1 MSGIVASKLTTSDE
15 QLLAQARTGVQNA
28 FAELWSRHYRSG
40 ICVARQYT
48 SIDAD
53 DLVSESFARIY
64 QRVLAGG
71 GPQGAFRPYLYT
83 TIRNLASTW
92 GAASREVQVDEIADF
107 EDPTTLDDP
116 LAVALDH
123 TLTAQ
128 AFRELPERWQSVLW
142 YTEVEGMDPHEVA
155 PVLGISA
162 NSVAALA
169 YRAREG
175 LRKAWLQAHIND
187 ATASGECQWAMS
199 KFGEHARKR
208 LSRRDDRRMEAHLES
223 CTRCA
228 IVCEE
233 VDEVGSRLALV
244 MIPLLLGG
252 VAGGGFLNA
261 FAQSGAASLTA
272 AAAPAMPAAVFAGSH
287 IAGVGVV
294 AAGGASAGALPVAVA
309 GSLAAVIALTGSF
322 VVLGPQEP
330 VPENAT
336 SASDSPD
343 GQSSSSSVLSQ
354 ADANV
359 AGDQADAAN
368 ITIPTVPVVDAA
380 GTNADGRVHDRAVVD
395 PSNSA
400 SGSGANGG
408 QASGATTSPTSGTT
422 SGPTNNPAAGTNTGS
437 HSNSNLGSVL
447 GSTVDST
454 LGTVGNVVDD
464 VVDVVDAVVGTVTG
478 GAPPAGHTASG
489 GVVSADIDLNLVGTA
504 TPGAHLSLQAAGLV
518 YATTT
523 VSQDGTFVLN
533 VTGIPGGLSSLDLVQ
548 TVDRSYLSG
557 LVGGGGLLGGLFGTV
572 DGLINKL
579 IKPLNLSSGSNQ
591 GIAITLLS

>member
-1 MSGIVASKLTTSDE
+1 MSGIVASELTTSDE

-40 ICVARQYT
+40 VCVARQYT

-53 DLVSESFARIY
+53 DLVSEAFARIY

-107 EDPTTLDDP
+107 EDPTTLEDP
-116 LAVALDH
+116 LAIALDH
-123 TLTAQ
+123 SLTAK

-155 PVLGISA
+155 PLLGMSA
-162 NSVAALA
+162 NSVAALS

-199 KFGEHARKR
+199 KFGEHARKS
-208 LSRRDDRRMEAHLES
+208 LSGRDTTRIEAHLAG
-223 CTRCA
+223 CARCS

-244 MIPLLLGG
+244 MIPMLLGG
-252 VAGGGFLNA
+252 VAGGGFLTA
-261 FAQSGAASLTA
+261 FGQGGAASLTA
-272 AAAPAMPAAVFAGSH
+272 AAAPAMPAAVLASTH
-287 IAGVGVV
+287 LVG
-294 AAGGASAGALPVAVA
+294 AGGAAVVGGATVGALPVAVA
-309 GSLAAVIALTGSF
+309 GSLAAALVLTGSLVF
-322 VVLGPQEP
+322 LAPTP
-330 VPENAT
+330 PEAT
-336 SASDSPD
+336 SADATTTSE
-343 GQSSSSSVLSQ
+343 SSSALESFSVSNSGVSEST
-354 ADANV
+354 AEFRTDP
-359 AGDQADAAN
+359 GST
-368 ITIPTVPVVDAA
+368 TIPSVPSADVGVVDTSAGA
-380 GTNADGRVHDRAVVD
+380 GTGVGTGTGNAG
-395 PSNSA
+395 
-400 SGSGANGG
+400 GANSGG
-408 QASGATTSPTSGTT
+408 
-422 SGPTNNPAAGTNTGS
+422 
-437 HSNSNLGSVL
+437 L
-447 GSTVDST
+447 VDS
-454 LGTVGNVVDD
+454 VGD
-464 VVDVVDAVVGTVTG
+464 VVGGLVDSVVGTVTG
-478 GAPPAGHTASG
+478 GTAPEGHTAPG
-489 GVVSADIDLNLVGTA
+489 GVVGADVNLNLVGTA

-523 VSQDGTFVLN
+523 VSSNGTFALN

-548 TVDRSYLSG
+548 TVDRDYLGG

-572 DGLINKL
+572 DSLINNL
-579 IKPLNLSSGSNQ
+579 IKPLQLSSGSNQ
-591 GIAITLLS
+591 GINVRLID

>member
-107 EDPTTLDDP
+107 EDPRTLDDP
-116 LAVALDH
+116 IAIALDH
-123 TLTAQ
+123 TLTAK

-155 PVLGISA
+155 PLLGMSA
-162 NSVAALA
+162 NSVAALS

-199 KFGEHARKR
+199 KFGEHARKS
-208 LSRRDDRRMEAHLES
+208 LNARDSKKVEIHLAT

-244 MIPLLLGG
+244 MIPMLLGG
-252 VAGGGFLNA
+252 VAGGGFLSA
-261 FAQSGAASLTA
+261 FGQGGAASLTA
-272 AAAPAMPAAVFAGSH
+272 AAAPAMPAAVVASTQFA
-287 IAGVGVV
+287 
-294 AAGGASAGALPVAVA
+294 GASAGAVAVVGGAGVGAMPVAIAGTVA
-309 GSLAAVIALTGSF
+309 AAIAITGSF
-322 VVLGPQEP
+322 IALAPIS
-330 VPENAT
+330 PEASNAEGT
-336 SASDSPD
+336 SSSQSLDAPSSASGGAAAVNDNLGGD
-343 GQSSSSSVLSQ
+343 R
-354 ADANV
+354 ADPSNV
-359 AGDQADAAN
+359 A
-368 ITIPTVPVVDAA
+368 IPTVPVIDTTTATPGESND
-380 GTNADGRVHDRAVVD
+380 GTLGGGLVGSVVD
-395 PSNSA
+395 
-400 SGSGANGG
+400 GVGGAVGG
-408 QASGATTSPTSGTT
+408 
-422 SGPTNNPAAGTNTGS
+422 
-437 HSNSNLGSVL
+437 L
-447 GSTVDST
+447 
-454 LGTVGNVVDD
+454 
-464 VVDVVDAVVGTVTG
+464 VDAVVGTVTG
-478 GAPPAGHTASG
+478 GAPPAGHTAPG
-489 GVVSADIDLNLVGTA
+489 GVVAADIDLNLVGTA
-504 TPGAHLSLQAAGLV
+504 TPGAHLSLQAGGLV

-523 VSQDGTFVLN
+523 VSSNGTFALN

-548 TVDRSYLSG
+548 TVDRDYLAG
-557 LVGGGGLLGGLFGTV
+557 IVGSGGLLGGLLGVV
-572 DGLINKL
+572 DGLINDL
-579 IKPLNLSSGSNQ
+579 IKPLNLSSGNNQ
-591 GIAITLLS
+591 GVNIRLLS

>member
-53 DLVSESFARIY
+53 DLVSEAFARIY

-107 EDPTTLDDP
+107 EDPSTLDDP
-116 LAVALDH
+116 VAVALDR
-123 TLTAQ
+123 TLTAK

-155 PVLGISA
+155 PILGISA
-162 NSVAALA
+162 NSVAALS

-199 KFGEHARKR
+199 KFGDRARHSLSSR
-208 LSRRDDRRMEAHLES
+208 DSRRIEAHLE
-223 CTRCA
+223 TCA
-228 IVCEE
+228 GCSIVSQE

-252 VAGGGFLNA
+252 VVGGGFLSA
-261 FAQSGAASLTA
+261 FAQNGAASLTA
-272 AAAPAMPAAVFAGSH
+272 AAAPAMPAAVIASFAG
-287 IAGVGVV
+287 GGTV
-294 AAGGASAGALPVAVA
+294 AAAASAGAVPVAIA
-309 GSLAAVIALTGSF
+309 GSLAAVLALTGSL
-322 VVLGPQEP
+322 VVFAPQDSAT
-330 VPENAT
+330 VDAGSTWTSQSADSQNAAA
-336 SASDSPD
+336 SVGSDDASDD
-343 GQSSSSSVLSQ
+343 GK
-354 ADANV
+354 ADPS
-359 AGDQADAAN
+359 N
-368 ITIPTVPVVDAA
+368 ITVPTVPAVDPVAA
-380 GTNADGRVHDRAVVD
+380 EAEASSNADGSSTPVVD
-395 PSNSA
+395 
-400 SGSGANGG
+400 
-408 QASGATTSPTSGTT
+408 
-422 SGPTNNPAAGTNTGS
+422 
-437 HSNSNLGSVL
+437 L
-447 GSTVDST
+447 VDS
-454 LGTVGNVVDD
+454 VI
-464 VVDVVDAVVGTVTG
+464 GTVTG
-478 GAPPAGHTASG
+478 GAPPVGHTAPG
-489 GVVSADIDLNLVGTA
+489 GVVGADINLNLTGTA

-523 VSQDGTFVLN
+523 VSSDGTFVLN
-533 VTGIPGGLSSLDLVQ
+533 VTGVPGGLSSLDLIQ
-548 TVDRSYLSG
+548 TVDRTYLSG
-557 LVGGGGLLGGLFGTV
+557 LVGGGGLLGGLLGSV
-572 DGLINKL
+572 DGLIDAL
-579 IKPLNLSSGSNQ
+579 IKPLNLSSGGGQ
-591 GIAITLLS
+591 GINIRLLS

>member
-1 MSGIVASKLTTSDE
+1 MSGIVAPKLTTSDE

-107 EDPTTLDDP
+107 EDPKTLDDP
-116 LAVALDH
+116 IAVALDH
-123 TLTAQ
+123 SLTAK

-142 YTEVEGMDPHEVA
+142 YTEVEGMDPHEVG
-155 PVLGISA
+155 PLLGMSA
-162 NSVAALA
+162 NSVAALS

-199 KFGEHARKR
+199 KFGEHARKS
-208 LSRRDDRRMEAHLES
+208 LSGRDTTRIEAHLAS
-223 CTRCA
+223 CARCA

-244 MIPLLLGG
+244 MIPMLLGG
-252 VAGGGFLNA
+252 VAGGGFLSA
-261 FAQSGAASLTA
+261 FGQGGAASLTA
-272 AAAPAMPAAVFAGSH
+272 AAAPAMPAAVVASTHLVGAG
-287 IAGVGVV
+287 GVA

-309 GSLAAVIALTGSF
+309 GTLAAALALTGSL
-322 VVLGPQEP
+322 VVLAPTAPGS
-330 VPENAT
+330 T
-336 SASDSPD
+336 SAEGTSTSQTSD
-343 GQSSSSSVLSQ
+343 GQGNPDVTNSGVSDNLGGSRTDPS
-354 ADANV
+354 D
-359 AGDQADAAN
+359 
-368 ITIPTVPVVDAA
+368 ITIPTVPTV
-380 GTNADGRVHDRAVVD
+380 
-395 PSNSA
+395 PSIEA
-400 SGSGANGG
+400 STDTGGITTGSGG
-408 QASGATTSPTSGTT
+408 
-422 SGPTNNPAAGTNTGS
+422 
-437 HSNSNLGSVL
+437 L
-447 GSTVDST
+447 VDS
-454 LGTVGNVVDD
+454 VED
-464 VVDVVDAVVGTVTG
+464 VVGGLVDSVIGTVTG
-478 GAPPAGHTASG
+478 GAAPEGHTAPG
-489 GVVSADIDLNLVGTA
+489 GVVGTDIDLNLIGTA

-523 VSQDGTFVLN
+523 VSSDGTFALN

-548 TVDRSYLSG
+548 TVDRDYLGG
-557 LVGGGGLLGGLFGTV
+557 LVGGGGLLGGLLGTV
-572 DGLINKL
+572 DGLINDL
-579 IKPLNLSSGSNQ
+579 IEPLQLSSGDNQ
-591 GIAITLLS
+591 GVNVRLLS

>member
-53 DLVSESFARIY
+53 DLVSEAFARIY

-107 EDPTTLDDP
+107 EDPSTLDDP
-116 LAVALDH
+116 IAIALDH
-123 TLTAQ
+123 TLTAR

-155 PVLGISA
+155 PLLGMSA
-162 NSVAALA
+162 NGVAALS

-199 KFGEHARKR
+199 KFGEHARKS
-208 LSRRDDRRMEAHLES
+208 LSARDAKKIDAHLAT

-252 VAGGGFLNA
+252 VAGGGFLSA
-261 FAQSGAASLTA
+261 FGHGGAASLTA
-272 AAAPAMPAAVFAGSH
+272 AAAPAMPAAVVASTQLAG
-287 IAGVGVV
+287 AGTAATV
-294 AAGGASAGALPVAVA
+294 AVGGAGAGALPVAVA
-309 GSLAAVIALTGSF
+309 GSLAAALALGGTVIALAPSSADSPHAEGTSSS
-322 VVLGPQEP
+322 Q
-330 VPENAT
+330 AT
-336 SASDSPD
+336 DSSGSAS
-343 GQSSSSSVLSQ
+343 
-354 ADANV
+354 ANASLV
-359 AGDQADAAN
+359 DDNLGGGRDDPSN
-368 ITIPTVPVVDAA
+368 LTIPTVPELGVA
-380 GTNADGRVHDRAVVD
+380 TE
-395 PSNSA
+395 A
-400 SGSGANGG
+400 SGDGSGALGG
-408 QASGATTSPTSGTT
+408 
-422 SGPTNNPAAGTNTGS
+422 
-437 HSNSNLGSVL
+437 
-447 GSTVDST
+447 
-454 LGTVGNVVDD
+454 VVDGVGG
-464 VVDVVDAVVGTVTG
+464 VVNGVGDAVEGLVDGIVGTVTG
-478 GAPPAGHTASG
+478 GAPPEGHIASG
-489 GVVSADIDLNLVGTA
+489 GVAAADIDLHLVGTA
-504 TPGAHLSLQAAGLV
+504 TPGAHLSLQAGGLV

-523 VSQDGTFVLN
+523 VSSNGTFALN

-548 TVDRSYLSG
+548 TVDRDYLAG
-557 LVGGGGLLGGLFGTV
+557 IVGDGGLLGGIVGTL
-572 DGLINKL
+572 DGLINDL
-579 IKPLNLSSGSNQ
+579 IKPLSLSSGNTQ
-591 GIAITLLS
+591 GLNIRLLN